1 MNIGKLHDVDDVAFE
16 QEVRRS
22 AVPVVIDFWAPWCQP
37 CKLVHPILEKMAEKY
52 GTEIKFLRMNV
63 DEEKT
68 KPAEY
73 AVRSIPT
80 LLFFKEG
87 TIKNQM
93 IGVQTED
100 NIDRAIQ
107 NLL

>member
-1 MNIGKLHDVDDVAFE
+1 MNTGKLHDVYDVGFD
-16 QEVRRS
+16 QEVQRS

-52 GTEIKFLRMNV
+52 GAEIKFLRMNV
-63 DEEKT
+63 DVEKT

-93 IGVQTED
+93 IGVQTEE

>member
-1 MNIGKLHDVDDVAFE
+1 MTPDQLRDVDDESFDE
-16 QEVRRS
+16 QVRHS
-22 AVPVVIDFWAPWCQP
+22 GMPAVIDFWAPWCQP
-37 CKLVHPILEKMAEKY
+37 CKLVHPILERLAEKY
-52 GTEIKFLRMNV
+52 AKNVKFFRMNV
-63 DEEKT
+63 DEERK
-68 KPAEY
+68 KPSEY

-80 LLFFKEG
+80 LLFFKDG

-100 NIDRAIQ
+100 NIDQAIQ